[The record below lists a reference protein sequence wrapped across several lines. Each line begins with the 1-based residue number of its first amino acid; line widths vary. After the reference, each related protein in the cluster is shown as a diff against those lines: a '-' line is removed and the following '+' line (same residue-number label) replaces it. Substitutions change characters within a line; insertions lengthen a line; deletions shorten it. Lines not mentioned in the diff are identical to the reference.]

1 MPFLGLA
8 ALLASLAC
16 AAHAVQTRRPRYWLM
31 ILLAL
36 PGAGALAYLIFEILP
51 EIGRTGSRRAA
62 DAVIRTFD
70 PERVVREA
78 EARVLETP
86 SAQTRAELGAVYL
99 ETGRAVD
106 AIAAYR
112 AALSGTH
119 ATDPALML
127 GLARAHFAAGDMPG
141 TEEVLLRLRQAN
153 PDWQSA
159 EGHLLYAR
167 ALEAQGKI
175 DAAVAEYRA
184 LLPYYPGQE
193 PRARLA
199 LLLKAA
205 GAPAEAR
212 RLFTELRL
220 HVERAPRHVR
230 DAERAWYDLARR
242 ELVDR

>member
-8 ALLASLAC
+8 AVLASIAC

-31 ILLAL
+31 ILLAF
-36 PGAGALAYLIFEILP
+36 PGAGALAYLIFEVLP
-51 EIGRTGSRRAA
+51 DLGRTGTRRAA
-62 DAVIRTFD
+62 DAIVRTFD
-70 PERVVREA
+70 PERIVRDA
-78 EARVLETP
+78 EARVIETP
-86 SAQTRAELGAVYL
+86 SAESRAELGAVYL
-99 ETGRAVD
+99 EVGRAVD

-127 GLARAHFAAGDMPG
+127 GLARAHVAAGDMPG
-141 TEEVLLRLRQAN
+141 AEAVLLRLREAN

-167 ALEAQGKI
+167 ALEAQGKS

-184 LLPYYPGQE
+184 LIPYFPGQE
-193 PRARLA
+193 ARARLA
-199 LLLKAA
+199 LLLKAR
-205 GAPAEAR
+205 GATAEAR
-212 RLFTELRL
+212 RLFAELRL

-242 ELVDR
+242 ELN